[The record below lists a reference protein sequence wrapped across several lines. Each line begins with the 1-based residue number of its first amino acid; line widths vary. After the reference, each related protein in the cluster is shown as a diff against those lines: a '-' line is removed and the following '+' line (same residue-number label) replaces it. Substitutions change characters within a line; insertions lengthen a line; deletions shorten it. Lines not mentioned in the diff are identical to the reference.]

1 MNILKL
7 FSVLL
12 ISLFL
17 LTNCA
22 SFSFPDAHDKSFP
35 PDGKYVI
42 EGTVAVQTSQTV
54 ILGIF
59 SFGGAR
65 YSDLFRKAESRYKKN
80 PTDKI
85 DVVNVAVDKEF
96 FSILGV
102 YTRID
107 TIIQGTAIRYI
118 D

>member
-12 ISLFL
+12 ISLL
-17 LTNCA
+17 LINCA

-35 PDGKYVI
+35 PDGRYVI
-42 EGTVAVQTSQTV
+42 EGTVALQTSQTV
-54 ILGIF
+54 ILGVF

-85 DVVNVAVDKEF
+85 DVINVAVDKVI
-96 FSILGV
+96 FSVLGV